1 MKQKMK
7 EWKEK
12 ATEFYDRH
20 RLAIGFLGCAAVGA
34 VCYKI
39 GDGLSGARM
48 EIGMRKCIDQGYIVL
63 TRPTDDGN
71 IPSIPVL
78 EWCDLIRKEVK

>member
-20 RLAIGFLGCAAVGA
+20 RLAIGFLGCVAVGA
-34 VCYKI
+34 IGYRMGDKISELKIDNGIYKCVNQ
-39 GDGLSGARM
+39 RYM
-48 EIGMRKCIDQGYIVL
+48 VL
-63 TRPTDDGN
+63 TRPTDDGTV
-71 IPSIPVL
+71 PSIPIR
-78 EWCDLIRKEVK
+78 EWCDLIEKEVK